1 VTALTVAVTESYK
14 NLSGLQQLTDVKYL
28 RVVVTALR
36 DVRTVKAEKLREVK
50 VVGAV
55 VTERSDC
62 REGSNN
68 LAMQQL

>member
-1 VTALTVAVTESYK
+1 MTALTVAVTESYK